1 MANESPLIQRRRLGK
16 SGLMV
21 SNLGFG
27 CMRLPIIDGNFE
39 HIDEPTATKMVRKA
53 IDAGVNYID
62 TAYPYHGPGIPL
74 AGQSEPFVG
83 RALSDGYREKVYLA
97 TKLPTWVIESRA
109 DMDRL
114 LDEQLKRLGVSYID
128 VYLAHSLSASRFP
141 KLKELGLLT
150 FLDEAKRD
158 GRIKNA
164 AFSFHDTYLP
174 FEEILNSYDWDVV
187 QIQYNYLDVDY
198 QAGQR
203 GLREAHKRDI
213 GVVIMEPLRG
223 GFLINN
229 IPSDLQQELKA
240 IRPHWTLADWGL
252 RWLWNQPEVGVVLSG
267 MSTMEQVE
275 ENLRIAAALPESGKL
290 LSNADIAALDRV
302 RRRFTDR
309 IAVDCTACD
318 YCTPC
323 PQGVRISRIFS
334 YYNDYVIT
342 DDQESKERAV
352 WLYDGAMSRTERAS
366 NCIGCAE
373 CTTKCPQNIPIPDL
387 MPQIAKIFE
396 G

>member
-1 MANESPLIQRRRLGK
+1 MDEPLSIHKRRLGR
-16 SGLMV
+16 SELMV

-39 HIDEPTATKMVRKA
+39 HIDEPAAIEMIRKA

-74 AGQSEPFVG
+74 PGQSEPFLS
-83 RALSDGYREKVYLA
+83 RALSDGYREKIYLA
-97 TKLPTWVIESRA
+97 TKLPTWIIESRA

-114 LDEQLKRLGVSYID
+114 LDEQLKRLGTSYID
-128 VYLAHSLSASRFP
+128 IYLAHSLSASRFP
-141 KLKELGLLT
+141 KLKELGLLS
-150 FLDEAKRD
+150 FFDEAKKD

-174 FEEILNSYDWDVV
+174 FEEILNSYEWDIT
-187 QIQYNYLDVDY
+187 QIQYNYLDIDY

-203 GLREAHKRDI
+203 GVREAYKKDI

-229 IPSDLQQELKA
+229 IPPDLQEELKA
-240 IRPHWTLADWGL
+240 IHPEWSLADWGL

-275 ENLRIAAALPESGKL
+275 ENIRIAASSPQSGELSSIES
-290 LSNADIAALDRV
+290 AALDRV

-309 IAVDCTACD
+309 IAVNCTACD
-318 YCTPC
+318 YCAPC

-352 WLYDGAMSRTERAS
+352 WLYDGAMSSDEKAS

-373 CTTKCPQNIPIPDL
+373 CTDKCPQNIPIPEL

-396 G
+396 

>member
-1 MANESPLIQRRRLGK
+1 MDKPLSVHKRKLGR

-39 HIDEPTATKMVRKA
+39 HIDEMAATQMIRKA
-53 IDAGVNYID
+53 IDSGVNYID

-74 AGQSEPFVG
+74 AGQSEPFLS
-83 RALSDGYREKVYLA
+83 RALSDGYREKIYLA

-114 LDEQLKRLGVSYID
+114 LDEQLKRLGTSYID

-141 KLKELGLLT
+141 KLKKLGLLN
-150 FLDEAKRD
+150 FFDEAKKD
-158 GRIKNA
+158 GRIRNA

-174 FEEILNSYDWDVV
+174 FEEILNSYEWDIT
-187 QIQYNYLDVDY
+187 QIQYNYLDIDY
-198 QAGQR
+198 QAGQK
-203 GLREAHKRDI
+203 GLKEAYKRDI

-229 IPSDLQQELKA
+229 IPSDLQHELKT
-240 IRPHWTLADWGL
+240 IRPEWSLADWSL
-252 RWLWNQPEVGVVLSG
+252 RWLWDQPEVGVVLSG
-267 MSTMEQVE
+267 MSTIEQVD
-275 ENLRIAAALPESGKL
+275 ENLRIAASVPQSGKL
-290 LSNADIAALDRV
+290 SSAETTALERV

-309 IAVDCTACD
+309 IAVNCTACD
-318 YCTPC
+318 YCAPC
-323 PQGVRISRIFS
+323 PRGVRISRIFS
-334 YYNDYVIT
+334 YYNDFIIT
-342 DDQESKERAV
+342 DDKESRERAV
-352 WLYDGAMSRTERAS
+352 WLYDGAMNSQERAG
-366 NCIGCAE
+366 NCVGCSE
-373 CTTKCPQNIPIPDL
+373 CTTKCPQNIPIPEL

-396 G
+396 Q